1 MAIFPKI
8 QSPCPV
14 RASIGAYMDGEDC
27 RLCKRQVHDMT
38 GWSDDHRKAFLRECG
53 GEVCVSYRLRATVA
67 ALAAFAAAAAPM
79 PAAAH
84 DEPVMIDI
92 QVEMDFVVMGGITD
106 PSAAQFVDSETGE
119 DAALAKLPVVFD
131 DEDSDPPAPA
141 AGQS

>member
-14 RASIGAYMDGEDC
+14 RGNIAAFMDGEDC

-38 GWSDDHRKAFLRECG
+38 GWSDEHRRAFLRECG
-53 GEVCVSYRLRATVA
+53 GEVCVSYRLPATVA
-67 ALAAFAAAAAPM
+67 ALAAFAAAAAPTT
-79 PAAAH
+79 AAAH

-92 QVEMDFVVMGGITD
+92 VQVEVLVMGGITD
-106 PSAAQFVDSETGE
+106 PGAAECVDSETGA
-119 DAALAKLPVVFD
+119 DAALAELPVVYD

-141 AGQS
+141 SGKS

>member
-38 GWSDDHRKAFLRECG
+38 GWSDDHRRAFLRECG
-53 GEVCVSYRLRATVA
+53 GEVCISYRLPAAVA
-67 ALAAFAAAAAPM
+67 ALAAFAAAAAPTT
-79 PAAAH
+79 AAAH

-92 QVEMDFVVMGGITD
+92 VPEEWIMVGGITD
-106 PSAAQFVDSETGE
+106 PSAAQFVDVETGE
-119 DAALAKLPVVFD
+119 EAALAELPVVFD

-141 AGQS
+141 AGKS